1 MSPTPADT
9 LYADAEHR
17 LARATDRLF
26 AVLLLVQWA
35 VTIAWAILVTPFT
48 WDGDVA
54 KIHPHVWTA
63 LVLGGLIAVPPALLN
78 IGRGG
83 GRATRYVNAVAQ
95 MLASALLVHVS
106 GGRIETHFHVF
117 GSLAIL
123 SFYRDWTVLVPA
135 TLVVASEHAVRGWL
149 FPQGIF
155 GTGVVNF
162 WRVLEHAGWVV
173 FEDIFLVIACVRG
186 SRETRQIARESA
198 ALQEAKRVAD
208 AANLAKSEF
217 LANMSHEIR
226 TPMNGVIG
234 MTDLLLG
241 TKLDDRQ
248 RKQANAVKTSARN
261 LLGIINDILDF
272 SKIEA
277 GKFDISA
284 EPFELSTCVEDVVD
298 SFAERAARKNI
309 DLVCQ
314 IDPTVS
320 GRFRGDD
327 LRLRQV
333 LVNLIGNALKF
344 TERGQVV
351 IRVSPAPSGRAL
363 GTIIKFEIAD
373 SGPGIPADRMDR
385 LFKVFSQ
392 VDASATRKHGGTGL
406 GLAISA
412 HLARLM
418 GGQIGVDSREG
429 VGSTFWF
436 TAQLGHETCAR
447 RAYGEPTAPSTRVLL
462 ADDNAVHLQVLRQQ
476 LTNWNLHADVCQ
488 RGVEVMDVL
497 RNARAAG
504 RPYDVLVTDTALAD
518 MDAGTLLARLDA
530 EPGLRPPTLVM
541 TANHEAAADVD
552 ALRKS
557 GASGFISKPVRQ
569 SQLFDSVMTAL
580 AHGTRVSPVAV
591 TSIDADETADALAG
605 LRVLLVEDNEV
616 NQMVAG
622 DLLRHA
628 GCDVEIAGNG
638 REAVERLAQNAA
650 FDVVLMDCQM
660 PVMDGFEAAG
670 HVREMKAQGV
680 LPATLPVIALTANA
694 INGDREKCLAAGMTD
709 YVSKPIDAQVLI
721 RTIRRRASPHVAP
734 PANANTRPESAT
746 VSSAS
751 VEDNITPGQCPGS
764 PVESEAL
771 PRREADAEPGEALPV
786 VPAAAK
792 VDAVDVPQL
801 VKRCVGREDFAL
813 KVIEK
818 FIEQL
823 QTRVGELAAAAEG
836 GQADACRKS
845 AHQLKGSA
853 ATVAA
858 GGLAAAA
865 GELETRAATGALGD
879 VAAVIEELRRHAVSC
894 TNDLPRVRGL
904 LVKPVAMSAD
914 PN

>member
-1 MSPTPADT
+1 MSTTHADT
-9 LYADAEHR
+9 LYAEAERR
-17 LARATDRLF
+17 LATATDRLF
-26 AVLLLVQWA
+26 AVLLLSQWA
-35 VTIAWAILVTPFT
+35 VTIGWAIAVTPFT
-48 WDGDVA
+48 WDGDAPHV
-54 KIHPHVWTA
+54 HPHVWTA
-63 LVLGGLIAVPPALLN
+63 LVLGGLISVPPALFN
-78 IGRGG
+78 VAFGG
-83 GRATRYVNAVAQ
+83 GRATRHLNAVAQ

-123 SFYRDWTVLVPA
+123 SFYRDWKVLVPA
-135 TLVVASEHAVRGWL
+135 TLVVVVEHGVRGWL

-155 GTGVVNF
+155 GTGVVNP
-162 WRVLEHAGWVV
+162 WRIIEHGGWVV
-173 FEDIFLVIACVRG
+173 FEDVFLIIACVRG
-186 SRETRQIARESA
+186 SREMRVTAEESA

-208 AANLAKSEF
+208 AANVAKSEF

-248 RKQANAVKTSARN
+248 RKQATAVKTSARN

-277 GKFDISA
+277 GKFDIVA
-284 EPFELSTCVEDVVD
+284 EPFELATCVEDVVD

-309 DLVCQ
+309 DLACQ

-320 GRFRGDD
+320 GRFRGDEM
-327 LRLRQV
+327 RLRQV
-333 LVNLIGNALKF
+333 LVNLVGNALKF

-351 IRVSPAPSGRAL
+351 VRVAPAPSSRAL
-363 GTIIKFEIAD
+363 GTIVKFDIAD

-385 LFKVFSQ
+385 LFQVFSQ
-392 VDASATRKHGGTGL
+392 IDASATRKHGGTGL

-412 HLARLM
+412 RLARLM

-447 RAYGEPTAPSTRVLL
+447 RAYGNPSTASTRVLL
-462 ADDNAVHLQVLRQQ
+462 ADENAVHLQVLRQQ

-488 RGVEVMDVL
+488 RGADVVDVL

-504 RPYDVLVTDTALAD
+504 RPYDVFVTDTALAD
-518 MDAGTLLARLDA
+518 MDARALLARLDA

-541 TANHEAAADVD
+541 TANHDTAAEAES
-552 ALRKS
+552 LRKS
-557 GASGFISKPVRQ
+557 GAAGFISKPVRQ
-569 SQLFDSVMTAL
+569 SQFFDSVMTAL
-580 AHGTRVSPVAV
+580 AHTTNKSPAV
-591 TSIDADETADALAG
+591 IAVENEDDIADALTG

-616 NQMVAG
+616 NRMVAG

-628 GCDVEIAGNG
+628 GCQVEIAGNG
-638 REAVERLAQNAA
+638 QEAVDRLAQDAA

-670 HVREMKAQGV
+670 RVREMKRQGT
-680 LPATLPVIALTANA
+680 LSASLPVIALTANA
-694 INGDREKCLAAGMTD
+694 INGDREKCLAAGMSD
-709 YVSKPIDAQVLI
+709 YVSKPIDAQLLV
-721 RTIRRRASPHVAP
+721 RTILRRVVSVAKPRPMSEVSTNVASLPIVEPSPEAHGSAVGPLPSERPTAKPRAFENQSDEQSLS
-734 PANANTRPESAT
+734 RP
-746 VSSAS
+746 
-751 VEDNITPGQCPGS
+751 
-764 PVESEAL
+764 
-771 PRREADAEPGEALPV
+771 
-786 VPAAAK
+786 
-792 VDAVDVPQL
+792 DAVDVPQL
-801 VKRCVGREDFAL
+801 VKRCTGREDFAL

-836 GQADACRKS
+836 GQADACRRS

-858 GGLAAAA
+858 GGVAAAA

-879 VAAVIEELRRHAVSC
+879 VAAAVDGLRREAENC
-894 TNDLPRVRGL
+894 MNDLPRVRGL
-904 LVKPVAMSAD
+904 LVKPVVVSAD